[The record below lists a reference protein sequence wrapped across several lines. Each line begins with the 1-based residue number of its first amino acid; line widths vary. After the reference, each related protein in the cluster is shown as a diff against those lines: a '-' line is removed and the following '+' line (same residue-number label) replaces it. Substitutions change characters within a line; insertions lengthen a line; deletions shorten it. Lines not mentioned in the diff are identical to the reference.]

1 MRTSIAVVAAVVG
14 LAALVCVAEGAR
26 ADVLSPVFYGRPPVD
41 IPPGTLQ
48 FHGDSFSVS
57 FGSSGFYYVPLTYS
71 HRYDYGQWQGH
82 NWRYGRRRTHYHQRS
97 PQVVE
102 IPWTDSSTN
111 RVDRD
116 GVAGRLVLPQNGTV
130 RFGLASNYS
139 VYVFFNDSVVP
150 GRPPRTPSRNTTDQ
164 AEATAAASTG
174 PRRVQQ
180 PPADRTRAS
189 TQAST
194 GQTDQPETP
203 KEKRGL
209 SLDKWRENTSWRRVS
224 RKFGKEL
231 SKDPSNPKKAAQ
243 TARQR
248 VNPAAARG
256 DSARPLI
263 VVPSSRAPTSKRQQQ
278 ASRAPRSHTT
288 SPPPVRRAKPV
299 PANNPDQSDDEA
311 EEKSKATRPSRSWR
325 RQVDEAELEARR
337 ETIRKIL
344 EEQKKQRPR

>member
-1 MRTSIAVVAAVVG
+1 MRTSIVVVAAVVG
-14 LAALVCVAEGAR
+14 LAALGCVAERAR
-26 ADVLSPVFYGRPPVD
+26 ADVPSSVFYGRPPVD

-57 FGSSGFYYVPLTYS
+57 FGNTGFYYVPLTYS
-71 HRYDYGQWQGH
+71 HLYDYGLWHGH
-82 NWRYGRRRTHYHQRS
+82 NWRYRRLRRHYHQRS

-139 VYVFFNDSVVP
+139 VYVFFNDSVVRGP
-150 GRPPRTPSRNTTDQ
+150 RPRTPSSNTTDE

-174 PRRVQQ
+174 PRRVEQ
-180 PPADRTRAS
+180 PRADRTRAS

-194 GQTDQPETP
+194 EQTDQPETP
-203 KEKRGL
+203 KEKRGW
-209 SLDKWRENTSWRRVS
+209 SRDEWRENTSRRRVS
-224 RKFGKEL
+224 REFEKEL
-231 SKDPSNPKKAAQ
+231 SNNPSNPEKAAE

-256 DSARPLI
+256 DSARPPIL
-263 VVPSSRAPTSKRQQQ
+263 VPSSGAPISGRQQQ
-278 ASRAPRSHTT
+278 AGRTPRSHTT
-288 SPPPVRRAKPV
+288 SPPRVTRAKPA
-299 PANNPDQSDDEA
+299 PANNPDQSDDKA
-311 EEKSKATRPSRSWR
+311 EEKSEATRPASSWR

-337 ETIRKIL
+337 QTIRKIL